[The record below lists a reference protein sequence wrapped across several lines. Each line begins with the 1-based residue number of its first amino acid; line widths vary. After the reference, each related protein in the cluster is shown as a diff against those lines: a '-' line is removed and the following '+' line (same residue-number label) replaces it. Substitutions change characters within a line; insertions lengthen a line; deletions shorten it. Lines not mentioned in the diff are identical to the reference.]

1 MTAACT
7 RVFSRLLILLLDLKL
22 ASVMI
27 TTRAALRNQATK
39 TVQETQSQQHNAG
52 NTVSAYQQLQKR
64 ADSVCSVCAYLNS
77 GVRMMVAQVIDVVQT
92 TRLQLR

>member
-7 RVFSRLLILLLDLKL
+7 REFSKLLILLLDRKL

-27 TTRAALRNQATK
+27 TTRAALRKPAK
-39 TVQETQSQQHNAG
+39 TMQETQSQQHNAG

-64 ADSVCSVCAYLNS
+64 ADSVCSVCIPNQWCQND
-77 GVRMMVAQVIDVVQT
+77 GGPGDRCCPNNNVAA
-92 TRLQLR
+92 